1 MRVVVDIPTELV
13 DQIQSE
19 IMQGNYA
26 GPEEFLEQALHT
38 QLRLESDEQQML
50 TSFGEAVQPRN
61 QEAERSSFR
70 ETLADKQTRNAN
82 DGNSKLE
89 DLSVRDFDVL
99 TVDPPSPNRIDTGP
113 LWGQYNRILPMKV
126 SVRRLAIKLDRVD
139 AEGIAYDE
147 FREETA
153 AVARVYGLRLKEMDE
168 DAGRGR
174 GEKFSAG
181 FPTGDKVES
190 SLNRF
195 KTHFVGQ
202 IDSTGSLTG
211 SLPNLQFVTIA
222 PSTREFGLSDPGLD
236 FARIENPILD
246 EDFRSEN
253 PLSEAERRFYLDH
266 VDSELHAEYNA
277 MEVVTEAIVEGV
289 NRPESLSKRVAEL
302 SEDWSSA
309 QASTIRSGLIG
320 RMHEL
325 GLVSRKR
332 VGKRGVGYELTV
344 DGERELL

>member
-1 MRVVVDIPTELV
+1 MRVVVDIPSELV
-13 DQIQSE
+13 DQIRSAIE
-19 IMQGNYA
+19 QGNYA

-38 QLRLESDEQQML
+38 QLRLESDEQQTL
-50 TSFGEAVQPRN
+50 TSFSEAVQPRSHEVE
-61 QEAERSSFR
+61 QSSFR
-70 ETLADKQTRNAN
+70 QTLASEQTSSTNE
-82 DGNSKLE
+82 DSSELE

-99 TVDPPSPNRIDTGP
+99 TVDPPSPSRIDTGP

-126 SVRRLAIKLDRVD
+126 SVRRLAIELDKAG

-147 FREETA
+147 FREQTA
-153 AVARVYGLRLKEMDE
+153 AVARAYGLNLKEIDKE
-168 DAGRGR
+168 TGRGR

-211 SLPNLQFVTIA
+211 SLPNLQFVNISS
-222 PSTREFGLSDPGLD
+222 STREFGLSDAGLD
-236 FARIENPILD
+236 FARVENPVLD
-246 EDFRSEN
+246 QSLRSDN
-253 PLSEAERRFYLDH
+253 PLSESERRFYLDH
-266 VDSELHAEYNA
+266 VNSELHAEYKA
-277 MEVVTEAIVEGV
+277 MELVAEAIVEGV
-289 NRPESLSKRVAEL
+289 NRPDPLSERVAEL
-302 SEDWSSA
+302 SEDWTSA

-320 RMHEL
+320 RMNEL

-332 VGKRGVGYELTV
+332 VGTRGVGYELTV